1 MNNSV
6 KLFSKSFLS
15 MFLFLLAFVAVI
27 VLSILIPQIILIPF
41 QSFLSVES
49 NIILSIIIYILE
61 LCGIL
66 AAIFTLDKIDYPNF

>member
-49 NIILSIIIYILE
+49 NIILSIIVYILE

-66 AAIFTLDKIDYPNF
+66 AAIFALDKIDYPNF